1 MLLYPCICRWK
12 NADNETILFLL
23 ERCGLIEIQPS
34 AEHIITNRLQHSE
47 HHPNQ
52 FITVA
57 RGQQANEST
66 FTEDGELICT
76 IFFCEIFFTVADNY
90 YEHYYDWVD
99 RCSVSNGTGLLCQ
112 NTVSSWFHHR
122 ITTESA
128 RGRVPSRCRFD
139 YCQLC
144 SWVEHHQID
153 VIHSILDS
161 FSTFFLF
168 RSAALFG
175 IYRP

>member
-1 MLLYPCICRWK
+1 MLLYPCVCRWK

-23 ERCGLIEIQPS
+23 ERFGLIEIQPS
-34 AEHIITNRLQHSE
+34 AEHMITNRLRHSK

-57 RGQQANEST
+57 RGQQANENT

-76 IFFCEIFFTVADNY
+76 IFFCDIVVIAAVNY
-90 YEHYYDWVD
+90 YEHYYNWFD
-99 RCSVSNGTGLLCQ
+99 RVSVSNRIGWLCR

-128 RGRVPSRCRFD
+128 RGRVPSGYRID
-139 YCQLC
+139 YTVNCAHG
-144 SWVEHHQID
+144 WNI
-153 VIHSILDS
+153 I
-161 FSTFFLF
+161 
-168 RSAALFG
+168 R
-175 IYRP
+175 